1 MLASGELGRLAST
14 TRTAGSL
21 SKLTDR
27 LAKCSPCE
35 QPTHVITD
43 DVRRLQRLLQL
54 QCHACRLTSSLQL
67 TQPGAPRCPLIDGLS
82 ILTRYQRR
90 VCFVSLASHLPLSC
104 AGGPGRAPREREG
117 AVTGQRVSSP
127 ISVVSKLDRTSNGR
141 ARLVDR
147 RLTDRRAERSAA
159 GPPHTASRKSLVEPG
174 LRVRPTR

>member
-67 TQPGAPRCPLIDGLS
+67 TQPAAPRCPLIDGPS

-104 AGGPGRAPREREG
+104 ADRPGAAGERRSSYGPAC
-117 AVTGQRVSSP
+117 VFTHQ
-127 ISVVSKLDRTSNGR
+127 
-141 ARLVDR
+141 R
-147 RLTDRRAERSAA
+147 RLETRPDIKRASASRRLSTDRQTGGAQRRGAA
-159 GPPHTASRKSLVEPG
+159 AHGQS
-174 LRVRPTR
+174 